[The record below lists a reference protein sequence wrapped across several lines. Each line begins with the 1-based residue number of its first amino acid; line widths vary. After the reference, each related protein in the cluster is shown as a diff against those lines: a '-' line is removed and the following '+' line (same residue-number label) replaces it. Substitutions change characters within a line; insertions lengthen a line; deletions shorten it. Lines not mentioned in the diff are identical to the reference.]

1 MVDPSQDLELFA
13 MILAG
18 GASSRLHASSP
29 KSTVDKPLLVLDGKR
44 VLTRVIE
51 AATQAVRPEQ
61 LVVVGPAALPTG
73 NIATVYEEPPQ
84 SGPYMAVRAGLQYFS
99 QQFGPATQHAGVF
112 ILGAD
117 MPFIGLGMDQL
128 VAHHCDSQTPKAVMA
143 QAGGR
148 LQPLLSYIPRGLAD
162 RLFAEPALNAGLM
175 PTLRDTHHHILEVDE
190 MAVAD
195 LDTYQDA
202 LDAGITF

>member
-1 MVDPSQDLELFA
+1 MVDPSHDPDLFA

-44 VLTRVIE
+44 VLTRVID

-73 NIATVYEEPPQ
+73 NIATVYEDPPQ
-84 SGPYMAVRAGLQYFS
+84 SGPYMAVRAGLQYFC
-99 QQFGPATQHAGVF
+99 QRFGPATQHAGVL

-117 MPFIGLGMDQL
+117 MPFIGLGVEQL
-128 VAHHCDSQTPKAVMA
+128 VAHHRDSPVPKAVIT

-148 LQPLLSYIPRGLAD
+148 LQPLLSYIPRDLAD
-162 RLFAEPALNAGLM
+162 RLFVEPMLNAGLM
-175 PTLRDTHHHILEVDE
+175 PTLRDTNHHTLEVDE
-190 MAVAD
+190 LAVAD